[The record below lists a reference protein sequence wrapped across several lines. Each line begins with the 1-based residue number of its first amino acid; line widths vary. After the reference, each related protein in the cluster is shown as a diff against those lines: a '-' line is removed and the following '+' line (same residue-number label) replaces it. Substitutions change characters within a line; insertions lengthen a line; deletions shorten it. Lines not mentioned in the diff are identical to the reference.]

1 MFHKSLARSPLSN
14 AAIEKFLMCFNEA
27 TLRAHNKINII
38 ENKDHILSAFCRAMI
53 IKEKAVKLQKISKL
67 VVPADLTNKGK
78 MLFNKIKI
86 INKKKLRKFSMQF
99 FLSFKILQKITL

>member
-38 ENKDHILSAFCRAMI
+38 ENVLTLDGIKASLYGGTLKGMLSANHFRTEPQWQWDMQVDNI
-53 IKEKAVKLQKISKL
+53 QLQPLLEDVNGVDS
-67 VVPADLTNKGK
+67 
-78 MLFNKIKI
+78 KIK
-86 INKKKLRKFSMQF
+86 
-99 FLSFKILQKITL
+99 LSGAGMFGIQA